1 MTSPSQEFAASL
13 IAELVARGVK
23 NFYLAPG
30 ARSQALAIA
39 VGQLASAGK
48 LSMTVRLD
56 ERTLAFTALG
66 RAMATG
72 TPSVII
78 TTSGTAVANLHPA
91 VLEAHH
97 SGVPLILL
105 TADRPT
111 ELRGVG
117 ANQTTEQVGIFA
129 DALRGSHDVPAPR
142 PGKYPSASSLAD
154 SAISQS
160 LGLSMQPGP
169 VQLNLQFVEPLSAS
183 EPSALNV
190 LSKLTAR
197 ALPFLE
203 ATNQELE
210 IEVDSHTVVIAGAGA
225 GADAVRFAEKANLP
239 LLAEPS
245 SGARYGSSAI
255 TNYVQALG
263 TDLADQVRR
272 VVIFGKPTLSR
283 PIIALITRCNVY
295 VAKSRKFG
303 KFDVGQN
310 AIAAAWQLIPNG
322 RADNTWI
329 EGWKKFIA
337 PTDQRAL
344 LAQAAWNA
352 TGAIPLLFGAS
363 NLIRIADKAVAP
375 ATVKTFAN
383 RGLSGIDGTV
393 ATAIGI
399 AQAGNGVR
407 ALIGDLTLFHDVGS
421 LNKSGLR
428 NLNVQLIIGNDSGGE
443 IFRNLEVSKNIPTEL
458 FEQLFITPQQ
468 LSIEA
473 LAKAF
478 DWQYFG
484 VESIADLEKAM
495 TAEGFVIIDYKLSA
509 SKA

>member
-1 MTSPSQEFAASL
+1 
-13 IAELVARGVK
+13 
-23 NFYLAPG
+23 
-30 ARSQALAIA
+30 
-39 VGQLASAGK
+39 
-48 LSMTVRLD
+48 
-56 ERTLAFTALG
+56 
-66 RAMATG
+66 
-72 TPSVII
+72 
-78 TTSGTAVANLHPA
+78 
-91 VLEAHH
+91 
-97 SGVPLILL
+97 
-105 TADRPT
+105 
-111 ELRGVG
+111 
-117 ANQTTEQVGIFA
+117 
-129 DALRGSHDVPAPR
+129 
-142 PGKYPSASSLAD
+142 
-154 SAISQS
+154 
-160 LGLSMQPGP
+160 MQPGP

-183 EPSALNV
+183 EPSALSV

-197 ALPFLE
+197 SLPFFE
-203 ATNQELE
+203 APNQELE

-283 PIIALITRCNVY
+283 PIIALIKRCNVY

-310 AIAAAWQLIPNG
+310 AIAAAWQLTPNG

-329 EGWKKFIA
+329 EVWKKFIA

-375 ATVKTFAN
+375 AAVKTFAN

-428 NLNVQLIIGNDSGGE
+428 SLNVQLIIGNDSGGE
-443 IFRNLEVSKNIPTEL
+443 IFRNLEVSKNIPTDL
-458 FEQLFITPQQ
+458 FDQLFITPQQ

-495 TAEGFVIIDYKLSA
+495 KAEGFVIIDYKLSV

>member
-1 MTSPSQEFAASL
+1 VTSPSQEFAAAL
-13 IAELVARGVK
+13 IAEFVARGVK
-23 NFYLAPG
+23 NFYLSPG

-39 VGQLASAGK
+39 AGQIAQAGK
-48 LSMTVRLD
+48 LSLTVRLD
-56 ERTLAFTALG
+56 ERTMAFTALG

-72 TPSVII
+72 EPSVII

-117 ANQTTEQVGIFA
+117 ANQTTDQVGIFA

-142 PGKYPSASSLAD
+142 PGNYPSASSLAD

-160 LGLSMQPGP
+160 LGIAKQPGP

-183 EPSALNV
+183 EPSALAALAKLATKV
-190 LSKLTAR
+190 LPEIETPK
-197 ALPFLE
+197 E
-203 ATNQELE
+203 ELE
-210 IEVDSHTVVIAGAGA
+210 IEVDNHTVVIAGAGA
-225 GADAVRFAEKANLP
+225 GSDAVRFAEKANLP
-239 LLAEPS
+239 LFAEPS

-255 TNYVQALG
+255 TNYVQALS
-263 TDLADQVRR
+263 TDLADEVRR

-283 PIIALITRCNVY
+283 PIIALIKRCNVY
-295 VAKSRKFG
+295 VAKSPQFG

-310 AIAAAWQLIPNG
+310 AIATAWQLLPNG
-322 RADNTWI
+322 RADSAWV
-329 EGWKKFIA
+329 ESWKSFA
-337 PTDQRAL
+337 ASADQRAL
-344 LAQAAWNA
+344 LTQAVWNA
-352 TGAIPLLFGAS
+352 AGSTPLLFGAS
-363 NLIRIADKAVAP
+363 NLIRVADRAVKP
-375 ATVKTFAN
+375 ATVKAFAN

-407 ALIGDLTLFHDVGS
+407 VLIGDLTLFHDVGS

-428 NLNVQLIIGNDSGGE
+428 NLNVQVVVGNDSGGE
-443 IFRNLEVSKNIPTEL
+443 IFRNLEVSKNIPKEL

-478 DWQYFG
+478 DWKYF
-484 VESIADLEKAM
+484 SIASIAELEKAM
-495 TAEGFVIIDYKLSA
+495 KAEGFVIIDYKLSA
-509 SKA
+509 ANA